1 MTIKDI
7 YGSNRTAEIHKL
19 FKQDLKSAKSKD
31 DAIRVALDYMPY
43 IWLDRSVNTTVNKY
57 TEMQNLCDEVGKK
70 GKWVKPIFAYPE
82 KLITARNK
90 RNQKSVIDRMADKEV
105 IDKERY
111 IKTYNEIKR
120 ILKENDFEVARN
132 QKPEDVRAYYLSV
145 LVAMATGR
153 RITEILHTFSMTKHG
168 TKLMFHGL
176 LKKRGLPESKEGFL
190 ILDDYKT
197 VNKYLK
203 ELRATLNTEG
213 LTNRQVAQKYTGKFN
228 NFLNT
233 KVFPGVEISFKDLRA
248 IYANIAWEEYTGDLE
263 KEQFF
268 QMVLGHE
275 MNISAAAHYQTKEV
289 K

>member
-1 MTIKDI
+1 MTVKDI
-7 YGSNRTAEIHKL
+7 YGTNRTNEIHKL
-19 FKQDLKSAKSKD
+19 FKQDIKSARSKE
-31 DAIRVALDYMPY
+31 DAMRVALDYMPY
-43 IWLDRSVNTTVNKY
+43 IWLGRSANTVVNKY
-57 TEMQNLCDEVGKK
+57 TEMQNLCDEIGKK
-70 GKWVKPIFAYPE
+70 GEWVKPVFGYPE

-90 RNQKSVIDRMADKEV
+90 RNQKSVIERMANKDI
-105 IDKERY
+105 IDKDRY

-132 QKPEDVRAYYLSV
+132 QKPEDVRAYYLAV

-153 RITEILHTFSMTKHG
+153 RITEILKTFSMTKHG

-203 ELRATLNTEG
+203 ELRATLDTEK
-213 LTNRQVAQKYTGKFN
+213 LTSREVGQKYTGKFN
-228 NFLNT
+228 NFLST
-233 KVFPGVEISFKDLRA
+233 KVFPGADISFKDLRA
-248 IYANIAWEEYTGDLE
+248 IYANLAWDEYDGDLE

-268 QMVLGHE
+268 QTVLGHE
-275 MNISAAAHYQTKEV
+275 ANISAAAHYQTKEV